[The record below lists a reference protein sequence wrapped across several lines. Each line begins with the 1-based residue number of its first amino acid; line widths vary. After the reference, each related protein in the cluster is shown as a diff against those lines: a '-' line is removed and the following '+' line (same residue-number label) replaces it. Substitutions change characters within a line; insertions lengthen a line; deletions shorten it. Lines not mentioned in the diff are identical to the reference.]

1 MLCVYRT
8 NNSAVRVPLIPQT
21 LPPPPPKFSDVAG
34 VKFPGA
40 YRQFLATI
48 DVVNLDL
55 GFILSFACI
64 YRTDFYDRL
73 LMATLGPAVV
83 LAVLG
88 CTYLVALGRNRASE
102 EAVSAVKN
110 RHLSVALF
118 ALFLVYTTVS
128 HTIFETFVCDTLD
141 DGDTYLRADYSL
153 LCTTPIHTGFQVYA
167 GLMVVVYPLGIP
179 CVFGWWLYV
188 HRDDL
193 RRGDNRQANPRLTP
207 AADLWEPYTRERYY
221 YEVGNLLA
229 LV

>member
-1 MLCVYRT
+1 MLGYSCAWINYVLCVSR
-8 NNSAVRVPLIPQT
+8 
-21 LPPPPPKFSDVAG
+21 LPEHRLKFSDVAG
-34 VKFPGA
+34 VKYPGA
-40 YRQFLATI
+40 YRQFLAAI

-73 LMATLGPAVV
+73 LMATLGPAIV

-88 CTYLVALGRNRASE
+88 CTYLIALSRNRASE
-102 EAVSAVKN
+102 EAIAAVKT

-118 ALFLVYTTVS
+118 ALFLVYATVS

-141 DGDTYLRADYSL
+141 GGETYLRADYSL
-153 LCTTPIHTGFQVYA
+153 LCTTTIHTGFRIYA

-179 CVFGWWLYV
+179 CVFGWWLYM

-193 RRGDNRQANPRLTP
+193 KRGDNRQNNPRLRP

-221 YEVGNLLA
+221 YEVGSGRNLQG
-229 LV
+229 

>member
-1 MLCVYRT
+1 M
-8 NNSAVRVPLIPQT
+8 
-21 LPPPPPKFSDVAG
+21 
-34 VKFPGA
+34 
-40 YRQFLATI
+40 
-48 DVVNLDL
+48 VNFDL

-73 LMATLGPAVV
+73 LMATLGPAVA

-88 CTYLVALGRNRASE
+88 CTYLVALGRNRTSE

-118 ALFLVYTTVS
+118 VLFLVYATVS

-141 DGDTYLRADYSL
+141 GGETYLRADYSL
-153 LCTTPIHTGFQVYA
+153 LCTTPLHTGFQVYA

-179 CVFGWWLYV
+179 CVFGWWLYM
-188 HRDDL
+188 HRDEL
-193 RRGDNRQANPRLTP
+193 TRGDNRQSNPRLTP

-221 YEVGNLLA
+221 YEVGNPPVFFLPS
-229 LV
+229 